1 MLQPNS
7 RVESAWPN
15 GQTTPITGSCRE
27 GVPGQL
33 GFEDCKGP
41 DDIPQALGVKF
52 VGVDGG
58 QLAQQPEVWV
68 ALEVLCLSG
77 PWQL

>member
-1 MLQPNS
+1 M
-7 RVESAWPN
+7 
-15 GQTTPITGSCRE
+15 
-27 GVPGQL
+27 PGQL

-41 DDIPQALGVKF
+41 NDISQALGVKL